1 MAFPIADERLGE
13 RVCLAVV
20 AKAPPGPGVQEMLA
34 HLDAA
39 GLSKYDMPEYYLVM
53 PEFPMT
59 ASGKTLKRELVAW
72 ARDGRIQPTPCRAG
86 GANKPG

>member
-1 MAFPIADERLGE
+1 
-13 RVCLAVV
+13 
-20 AKAPPGPGVQEMLA
+20 MLA

-39 GLSKYDMPEYYLVM
+39 GLSKYDLPEYYIVM
-53 PEFPMT
+53 DEFPMT

-86 GANKPG
+86 GATLST